1 MSKRFFLA
9 LFLLIF
15 SSKGVLFAQDEL
27 FENRIV
33 QTKKDTKNY
42 AIQSLDGKT
51 VKVKV
56 LPDYVHDILFVIY
69 LTDTIKV
76 FDYWDVT
83 PKTFYLSKQ
92 FLKINYEVRGG
103 SNLGLGNSMIICVS
117 NNKLYEALHVLQYSD
132 WESGELVKKYNVKLT
147 LVTRKKNYMINAS
160 VRDKSISTNN
170 PETNYRYTN
179 SSQLHFDK
187 KSKVFYSIKQNLYD
201 TLKVSYHDTT
211 YKRKIEGNFPEV
223 LLEDNKYVFIGGQW
237 FELSN
242 GAIIK
247 Y

>member
-1 MSKRFFLA
+1 MSKCLLLI
-9 LFLLIF
+9 LFLNLFIF
-15 SSKGVLFAQDEL
+15 KTALFAQDEL
-27 FENRIV
+27 LDNRIV
-33 QTKKDTKNY
+33 QTKKDTKTY
-42 AIQSLDGKT
+42 AIQSLEGKT
-51 VKVKV
+51 VNVKV
-56 LPDYVHDILFVIY
+56 LPDYVHNILCVIY
-69 LTDTIKV
+69 LTDTTKV

-83 PKTFYLSKQ
+83 PKTSYLSKQ

-117 NNKLYEALHVLQYSD
+117 NNKLYEALHVLQYTD
-132 WESGELVKKYNVKLT
+132 WESGDLVKKYDVKFA
-147 LVTRKKNYMINAS
+147 LVTSKKNYMINAS

-170 PETNYRYTN
+170 PETNYHYTN

-187 KSKVFYSIKQNLYD
+187 KLKVFYSIKQNLYD

-223 LLEDNKYVFIGGQW
+223 LLEDNKYVLIGGQW